1 MLYYIYENMEISN
14 MRTIKKQ
21 KGFGMIMA
29 ILMIVSI
36 VMSLT
41 GYLYQQ
47 SSKAYTDFYQTE
59 ESRVELIT
67 SLQEELRNFYV
78 AHADDLSSENLP
90 TYIDEE
96 YIKNNLRMPS
106 SSSAF
111 IQIGISDARTGDSLR
126 WRNIYAWLPATDG
139 LDNSSFNEENPFD
152 TALVPGD
159 GVVWTA
165 YSGRDYESIRL
176 SNAQEQLASIADK
189 MQSMFVANVAQ
200 DFFRNMEN
208 NYFCKEE
215 DKLDYA
221 KALPSIGC
229 SPPGDYIEMSSSQI
243 NAEEVLGLASTSFKN
258 PWGRPIYIA
267 NRSKRDGSGNPEP
280 TPININ
286 GQDVY
291 VNSGEIPFN
300 AILISETPVEG
311 EEIYLIVSQIL

>member
-1 MLYYIYENMEISN
+1 
-14 MRTIKKQ
+14 
-21 KGFGMIMA
+21 MIMA

-67 SLQEELRNFYV
+67 ALQEELRNFYV

-111 IQIGISDARTGDSLR
+111 IQIGISDARTGNSLR

-139 LDNSSFNEENPFD
+139 LDNSAFNEENPFD
-152 TALVPGD
+152 TALVPGV

-200 DFFRNMEN
+200 DFFRNMEV
-208 NYFCKEE
+208 NYFAGCE
-215 DKLDYA
+215 DRPPYA
-221 KALPSIGC
+221 DALPSISC
-229 SPPGDYIEMSSSQI
+229 SPEGEYIEMG
-243 NAEEVLGLASTSFKN
+243 NTNVEDVLGLASTSFQN
-258 PWGRPIYIA
+258 PWGNPIYIA
-267 NRSKRDGSGNPEP
+267 NRSRRDGSGNPIP
-280 TPININ
+280 TPVNIN

-291 VNSGEIPFN
+291 VNSGEIPFS
-300 AILISETPVEG
+300 AILVSETPVEG

>member
-29 ILMIVSI
+29 IFLIVSI

-67 SLQEELRNFYV
+67 KIQDELRKFYI
-78 AHADDLSSENLP
+78 AHADDMSSESLP
-90 TYIDEE
+90 AYIDEE
-96 YIKNNLRMPS
+96 YIKNNLRLPS
-106 SSSAF
+106 RSSAF
-111 IQIGISDARTGDSLR
+111 IQIGISDARTGNSLR

-139 LDNSSFNEENPFD
+139 LDNSSFNEENSFD
-152 TALVPGD
+152 TALTPGD

-165 YSGRDYESIRL
+165 YSGRSYESVRL
-176 SNAQEQLASIADK
+176 SNAQEQLESIANK

-200 DFFRNMEN
+200 DFFRNMEV
-208 NYFCKEE
+208 NYFAGCE
-215 DKLDYA
+215 DRPPYA
-221 KALPSIGC
+221 NALPSISC
-229 SPPGDYIEMSSSQI
+229 SPEGQYIPMGQT
-243 NAEEVLGLASTSFKN
+243 NAQETLGLASTSFKN
-258 PWGRPIYIA
+258 PWGKPIYIA
-267 NRSKRDGSGNPEP
+267 NRSTRDSSENPIP

-286 GQDVY
+286 GRDVY
-291 VNSGEIPFN
+291 VNSGEIPFS
-300 AILISETPVEG
+300 AVLVSETPVDG